1 MLLQARNISKA
12 HGVRTLF
19 SQISIAVDRG
29 DRVGVIGPNG
39 AGKSTLLKLLAE
51 QDTPDTGEI
60 IAPSA
65 VQSVYIPQVDR
76 FDDGISVY
84 DAVLARAPEHA
95 ANHLDPQTIAEIALS
110 RVGFEKERWT
120 AKASMLS
127 GGWRKRLSSAC
138 ALSACANEPDLVL
151 LDEPTNHLDLDGIA
165 WLEEFLTQ
173 RIGGQAAYA
182 SVFVTHDRRFLEQVA
197 TRIIE
202 LSDAY
207 PGGLLSV
214 DGNYTE
220 FVRRRAEFVD
230 GQAKAA
236 QSLANQV
243 RQDDAWLARG
253 PQGRQTK
260 QKKQIDASADR
271 RAQLGEL
278 KARNEA
284 ATNTGAK
291 VEFSATDRQTKK
303 LIAANAISKSFG
315 ELKLFTKLDLVL
327 GVGDCVGLLGANGS
341 GKTTLIKILTNE
353 LEPDEGEIRF
363 SDPLPRVVVF
373 SQHREDFEPSTPLS
387 EALCPVSD
395 RVIFRGQSMH
405 VTSWARRFMF
415 RDEQLAQP
423 VGSLSGGELARVHIA
438 RIMLEAAD
446 VLVLDEPTN
455 DLDIPTLELLEDSL
469 TGFPGAVIL
478 VTHDRT
484 MLERLATRIVV
495 LDGTGHQQICP
506 SLDQAMRVLDAQA
519 KKLAEESA
527 PKPKAESPKK
537 NERSDNTDNPGKPK
551 KLSYKDQ
558 REYDAIEEKIMEAD
572 AKIEEAQALLADPKV
587 LADHERMTKAC
598 NVLDEAQAE
607 SARLYARWDELESM
621 RAG

>member
-1 MLLQARNISKA
+1 
-12 HGVRTLF
+12 
-19 SQISIAVDRG
+19 
-29 DRVGVIGPNG
+29 
-39 AGKSTLLKLLAE
+39 
-51 QDTPDTGEI
+51 
-60 IAPSA
+60 
-65 VQSVYIPQVDR
+65 
-76 FDDGISVY
+76 
-84 DAVLARAPEHA
+84 
-95 ANHLDPQTIAEIALS
+95 
-110 RVGFEKERWT
+110 
-120 AKASMLS
+120 
-127 GGWRKRLSSAC
+127 
-138 ALSACANEPDLVL
+138 
-151 LDEPTNHLDLDGIA
+151 
-165 WLEEFLTQ
+165 
-173 RIGGQAAYA
+173 
-182 SVFVTHDRRFLEQVA
+182 
-197 TRIIE
+197 
-202 LSDAY
+202 
-207 PGGLLSV
+207 
-214 DGNYTE
+214 
-220 FVRRRAEFVD
+220 
-230 GQAKAA
+230 
-236 QSLANQV
+236 
-243 RQDDAWLARG
+243 
-253 PQGRQTK
+253 
-260 QKKQIDASADR
+260 
-271 RAQLGEL
+271 
-278 KARNEA
+278 
-284 ATNTGAK
+284 
-291 VEFSATDRQTKK
+291 
-303 LIAANAISKSFG
+303 
-315 ELKLFTKLDLVL
+315 VL

-341 GKTTLIKILTNE
+341 GKTTLIKVLTNE
-353 LEPDEGEIRF
+353 LSPDEGEIRF

-519 KKLAEESA
+519 KKLAAETA

-537 NERSDNTDNPGKPK
+537 NERGDNAGKPK

-598 NVLDEAQAE
+598 KVLDEAQAE